1 MRPDVVEAGRLQ
13 RREKLPQVSGFI
25 PPTKSSVPIT
35 RARKLAESTFITKA
49 IADVDLNNVQR
60 GISQRREDKEIL
72 IHDDGRSSEVAG
84 MKKTLVLQGREAP
97 RGRRPPT

>member
-1 MRPDVVEAGRLQ
+1 KYPLRETNRFTNLDTGR
-13 RREKLPQVSGFI
+13 
-25 PPTKSSVPIT
+25 
-35 RARKLAESTFITKA
+35 
-49 IADVDLNNVQR
+49 
-60 GISQRREDKEIL
+60 RREDKEIL